1 MRTPKKSAI
10 RPTSAPADRPA
21 DDEIWPRVTRELAD
35 DLAVDALARD
45 RAGKAPFDEVARL
58 QEAGLPALLTAPGPS
73 GRGADWRTACGV
85 IREISAADGSIGELL
100 AHHCVLSW
108 TSRFLGPAAGPL
120 DLDTHTAQEH
130 WLLAGAVEPP
140 RGEAGPAGLT
150 LSPAGGGAYV
160 LDGRRAFA
168 SGVTVAD
175 RLVVGARCTE
185 TGDLLVV
192 LVDPAH
198 PAVFTDAGAERV
210 GQRLAGAGTVT
221 FDQVPVAAAQV
232 LGALPP
238 DEHAVAPYS
247 TLAPLALRLLLV
259 HVGLGIAEGALAEAR
274 DISRAAQAAAPPAQG
289 GSGRGAFATDFPTGF
304 TTDCPTGFET
314 GSTTESTTRFTTGF
328 PAGFTTGFAT
338 DFGADFGT
346 GSGTRSGSRSA
357 TGFGPGTGTGTGF
370 GSGTWTDA
378 GNSGAGSGDDPYLLL
393 AYGELATAAH
403 AAAAVV
409 ERATDA
415 LAHGLVAERALDVEE
430 LGDIAVLVAAAETVT
445 KRAAVDIT
453 TRILELVDPA
463 TAARPHATGQGFD
476 RFWRNVRSLTAPV
489 SPDHRLR
496 DIGDHYLNG
505 THARLTL
512 LA

>member
-10 RPTSAPADRPA
+10 RPTSAPAYRPA

-35 DLAVDALARD
+35 DLAVDALTRD

-85 IREISAADGSIGELL
+85 IREIAAADGSIGELL

-108 TSRFLGPAAGPL
+108 TSRFLGPAAGPF
-120 DLDTHTAQEH
+120 DLDTRTAEEH

-140 RGEAGPAGLT
+140 RVDSSPAGLT
-150 LSPAGGGAYV
+150 LTPAGGGAYV

-175 RLVVGARCTE
+175 RFVVGARCTE

-221 FDQVPVAAAQV
+221 FDQVPVGAEQV
-232 LGALPP
+232 LGALPQ

-259 HVGLGIAEGALAEAR
+259 QVGLGIAEGALAEAR
-274 DISRAAQAAAPPAQG
+274 DISRATQAAAPPAEG
-289 GSGRGAFATDFPTGF
+289 ARGRAAFAADFADGFAADFAATGTSGRPGRSGLPGHSGL
-304 TTDCPTGFET
+304 PGLS
-314 GSTTESTTRFTTGF
+314 GPGF
-328 PAGFTTGFAT
+328 PSPGLVGF
-338 DFGADFGT
+338 
-346 GSGTRSGSRSA
+346 SGG
-357 TGFGPGTGTGTGF
+357 GP
-370 GSGTWTDA
+370 
-378 GNSGAGSGDDPYLLL
+378 GDDPYLLL

-415 LAHGLVAERALDVEE
+415 LAHGLVEERGLDVED
-430 LGDIAVLVAAAETVT
+430 LADIAVLVAAAETVT
-445 KRAAVDIT
+445 NRAAVDIT

-463 TAARPHATGQGFD
+463 TAARPHAGGQGFD
-476 RFWRNVRSLTAPV
+476 RFWRNVRALTAPV

>member
-1 MRTPKKSAI
+1 MKTPKKSAI
-10 RPTSAPADRPA
+10 RTASAAAHRPA
-21 DDEIWPRVTRELAD
+21 DDEIWPRVTREVAD
-35 DLAVDALARD
+35 DLAVDALLRD
-45 RAGKAPFDEVARL
+45 RAGKAPYDEVARL
-58 QEAGLPALLTAPGPS
+58 QEAGLPALLTAPGP
-73 GRGADWRTACGV
+73 GGHGADWRAACGV
-85 IREISAADGSIGELL
+85 IREIAAADGSIGELL

-120 DLDTHTAQEH
+120 DLAGRAAEER

-140 RGEAGPAGLT
+140 RAEPGPAGLT
-150 LSPAGGGAYV
+150 LTPAGGGAYV

-185 TGDLLVV
+185 TGDLLLV

-198 PAVFTDAGAERV
+198 PAVLAAPGAERV

-221 FDQVPVAAAQV
+221 FDRVTVEAGQV
-232 LGALPP
+232 LGALPH

-274 DISRAAQAAAPPAQG
+274 DFSRAAQASPPPAV
-289 GSGRGAFATDFPTGF
+289 D
-304 TTDCPTGFET
+304 
-314 GSTTESTTRFTTGF
+314 
-328 PAGFTTGFAT
+328 
-338 DFGADFGT
+338 
-346 GSGTRSGSRSA
+346 SA
-357 TGFGPGTGTGTGF
+357 PV
-370 GSGTWTDA
+370 
-378 GNSGAGSGDDPYLLL
+378 GDDPYLLL
-393 AYGELATAAH
+393 AYGELATSAH
-403 AAAAVV
+403 TAAAVV

-415 LAHGLVAERALDVEE
+415 LALGLLAERALDHEE
-430 LGDIAVLVAAAETVT
+430 RADIAVLVAAAETVAN
-445 KRAAVDIT
+445 RAAVDIT
-453 TRILELVDPA
+453 TRILQLVDPA
-463 TAARPHATGQGFD
+463 TAADPHGAGSGFD
-476 RFWRNVRSLTAPV
+476 RFWRNVRALTAPV

-496 DIGDHYLNG
+496 DIGDHYLHG

>member
-1 MRTPKKSAI
+1 MRTA
-10 RPTSAPADRPA
+10 SAPAGRAVDRPA

-73 GRGADWRTACGV
+73 RRGADLRAACAV
-85 IREISAADGSIGELL
+85 VREISAADSSVGELL
-100 AHHCVLSW
+100 AHHYALSW
-108 TSRFLGPAAGPL
+108 SSRFFGPAHEAHALRTASAPEDRDPAAESPDPTTGTDAAHRPDAAHRRPL
-120 DLDTHTAQEH
+120 ALDVCTAEER
-130 WLLAGAVEPP
+130 WLLAGGVEPP
-140 RGEAGPAGLT
+140 RTATGPGLALT
-150 LSPAGGGAYV
+150 PAEGSGGGWI

-175 RLVVGARCTE
+175 RLVVGARPGG

-198 PAVFTDAGAERV
+198 PGVFTDAGTDRV

-221 FDQVPVAAAQV
+221 FDHVPVPPEHV
-232 LGALPP
+232 LGVLPH
-238 DEHAVAPYS
+238 DEHAVAPFT
-247 TLAPLALRLLLV
+247 TLAPLALRLLLTQ
-259 HVGLGIAEGALAEAR
+259 VGLGVAEGALAEAR
-274 DISRAAQAAAPPAQG
+274 DISRADQAGPAPAGGAGGPVAADGAAPV
-289 GSGRGAFATDFPTGF
+289 
-304 TTDCPTGFET
+304 
-314 GSTTESTTRFTTGF
+314 
-328 PAGFTTGFAT
+328 
-338 DFGADFGT
+338 
-346 GSGTRSGSRSA
+346 
-357 TGFGPGTGTGTGF
+357 
-370 GSGTWTDA
+370 
-378 GNSGAGSGDDPYLLL
+378 GSGDDPYLLL

-415 LAHGLVAERALDVEE
+415 LSRGLHTEWSLTLEERA
-430 LGDIAVLVAAAETVT
+430 DISVLVAAAETVT
-445 KRAAVDIT
+445 GRAAVHIT
-453 TRILELVDPA
+453 TRILELVDG
-463 TAARPHATGQGFD
+463 TAGADSRGGGPGFD
-476 RFWRNVRSLTAPV
+476 RFWRNARALTAPTRA
-489 SPDHRLR
+489 DHRLR

>member
-1 MRTPKKSAI
+1 MSTPRKSPKRPAVRTA
-10 RPTSAPADRPA
+10 SAPAGRAVDRPA

-73 GRGADWRTACGV
+73 RRGADLRAACAV
-85 IREISAADGSIGELL
+85 VREISAADSSVGELL
-100 AHHCVLSW
+100 AHHYALSW
-108 TSRFLGPAAGPL
+108 SSRFFGPAHEAHAPRTASATEDRDPAAESPGAATETEAAHRPDAAHRRPPSL
-120 DLDTHTAQEH
+120 DVWTAEER
-130 WLLAGAVEPP
+130 WLLAGGVEPP
-140 RGEAGPAGLT
+140 RTATDPGLALTPAEG
-150 LSPAGGGAYV
+150 SGGGWI

-175 RLVVGARCTE
+175 RLVVGARPGG

-198 PAVFTDAGAERV
+198 PGVFTDAGTDRV

-221 FDQVPVAAAQV
+221 FDHVPVPPEHV
-232 LGALPP
+232 LGVLPH
-238 DEHAVAPYS
+238 DEHAVAPF
-247 TLAPLALRLLLV
+247 TALAPLALRLLLTQ
-259 HVGLGIAEGALAEAR
+259 VGLGVAEGALAEAR
-274 DISRAAQAAAPPAQG
+274 DISRADQAGPV
-289 GSGRGAFATDFPTGF
+289 
-304 TTDCPTGFET
+304 
-314 GSTTESTTRFTTGF
+314 
-328 PAGFTTGFAT
+328 PAG
-338 DFGADFGT
+338 GAGGPVAADGT
-346 GSGTRSGSRSA
+346 A
-357 TGFGPGTGTGTGF
+357 P
-370 GSGTWTDA
+370 
-378 GNSGAGSGDDPYLLL
+378 AGSGDDPYLLL

-415 LAHGLVAERALDVEE
+415 LARGLHAEWSLTLEERA
-430 LGDIAVLVAAAETVT
+430 DISVLVAAAETVT
-445 KRAAVDIT
+445 GRAAVHIT
-453 TRILELVDPA
+453 TRILELVDG
-463 TAARPHATGQGFD
+463 TAGADSRGGGPGFD
-476 RFWRNVRSLTAPV
+476 RFWRNARALTAPTRA
-489 SPDHRLR
+489 DHRLR

>member
-1 MRTPKKSAI
+1 MRTA
-10 RPTSAPADRPA
+10 SAPAGRAVDRPA

-73 GRGADWRTACGV
+73 RRGADLRAACAV
-85 IREISAADGSIGELL
+85 VREISAADSSVGELL
-100 AHHCVLSW
+100 AHHYALSW
-108 TSRFLGPAAGPL
+108 SSRFFGPAHEVHAPRTASAPEDRDPAAESPDPTTGTDAAHRPDAAHRRPL
-120 DLDTHTAQEH
+120 ALDVCTAEER
-130 WLLAGAVEPP
+130 WLLAGGVEPP
-140 RGEAGPAGLT
+140 RTATEPGLALTPAEG
-150 LSPAGGGAYV
+150 SGGGWI

-175 RLVVGARCTE
+175 RLVVGARPGG

-198 PAVFTDAGAERV
+198 PGVFTDAGTDRV

-221 FDQVPVAAAQV
+221 FDHVPVPPEHV
-232 LGALPP
+232 LGVLPH
-238 DEHAVAPYS
+238 DEHAVAPFT
-247 TLAPLALRLLLV
+247 TLAPLALRLLLTQ
-259 HVGLGIAEGALAEAR
+259 VGLGVAEGALAEAR
-274 DISRAAQAAAPPAQG
+274 DISRADQAGPAPAGGAGGPVAADGAAP
-289 GSGRGAFATDFPTGF
+289 
-304 TTDCPTGFET
+304 
-314 GSTTESTTRFTTGF
+314 
-328 PAGFTTGFAT
+328 
-338 DFGADFGT
+338 
-346 GSGTRSGSRSA
+346 
-357 TGFGPGTGTGTGF
+357 
-370 GSGTWTDA
+370 
-378 GNSGAGSGDDPYLLL
+378 AGSGDDPYLLL

-415 LAHGLVAERALDVEE
+415 LARGLHTEWSLTLEERA
-430 LGDIAVLVAAAETVT
+430 DISVLVAAAETVT
-445 KRAAVDIT
+445 GRAAVHIT
-453 TRILELVDPA
+453 TRILELVDG
-463 TAARPHATGQGFD
+463 TAGADSRGGGPGFD
-476 RFWRNVRSLTAPV
+476 RFWRNARALTAPTRA
-489 SPDHRLR
+489 DHRLR

>member
-1 MRTPKKSAI
+1 MSTPRKSPKRPAVRTA
-10 RPTSAPADRPA
+10 SAPAGRAVDRPA

-73 GRGADWRTACGV
+73 RRGADWRAACAV
-85 IREISAADGSIGELL
+85 VREISAADSSVGELL
-100 AHHCVLSW
+100 AHHYALSW
-108 TSRFLGPAAGPL
+108 SSRFFGPSHDAHTPRAASAPEDRAPATEDPGPATGTDGAHRPGAVHRRPL
-120 DLDTHTAQEH
+120 ALDACTAEEH
-130 WLLAGAVEPP
+130 WLLAGGVEPP
-140 RGEAGPAGLT
+140 RTATGPGLVLT
-150 LSPAGGGAYV
+150 PAEGSGGGWI

-175 RLVVGARCTE
+175 RLVVGARPGG

-198 PAVFTDAGAERV
+198 PGVFTDAGTDRV

-221 FDQVPVAAAQV
+221 FDHVPVPPGHV
-232 LGALPP
+232 LGVLPH
-238 DEHAVAPYS
+238 DEHAVAPFT
-247 TLAPLALRLLLV
+247 TLAPLALRLLLTQ
-259 HVGLGIAEGALAEAR
+259 VGLGIAEGALAEAR
-274 DISRAAQAAAPPAQG
+274 DISRADQAGPAPAGGPAAAD
-289 GSGRGAFATDFPTGF
+289 GAAPV
-304 TTDCPTGFET
+304 
-314 GSTTESTTRFTTGF
+314 
-328 PAGFTTGFAT
+328 
-338 DFGADFGT
+338 GA
-346 GSGTRSGSRSA
+346 
-357 TGFGPGTGTGTGF
+357 
-370 GSGTWTDA
+370 
-378 GNSGAGSGDDPYLLL
+378 GDDPYLLL

-415 LAHGLVAERALDVEE
+415 LARGLHAEWSLTPEERA
-430 LGDIAVLVAAAETVT
+430 DISVLVAAAETVT
-445 KRAAVDIT
+445 GRAAVHIT
-453 TRILELVDPA
+453 TRILELVDG
-463 TAARPHATGQGFD
+463 TAGADSRGGGPGFD
-476 RFWRNVRSLTAPV
+476 RFWRNARALTAPARA
-489 SPDHRLR
+489 DHRLR

>member
-1 MRTPKKSAI
+1 MSTPRKSPKRPAVRTA
-10 RPTSAPADRPA
+10 SAPAGRAVDRPA

-73 GRGADWRTACGV
+73 RRGADWRAACAV
-85 IREISAADGSIGELL
+85 VREISAADSSVGELL
-100 AHHCVLSW
+100 AHHYALSW
-108 TSRFLGPAAGPL
+108 SSRFFGPAHEAHTPYRADAPPETAAVPAPGTTPAPEDASGAESTSGTETASGADGARRPGAAHRRPL
-120 DLDTHTAQEH
+120 ALDVCTAEER
-130 WLLAGAVEPP
+130 WLLAGGVEPP
-140 RGEAGPAGLT
+140 RAASEPGLT
-150 LSPAGGGAYV
+150 LTPAEGSGGGWI

-175 RLVVGARCTE
+175 RLVVGARPGG

-198 PAVFTDAGAERV
+198 PGVFTDAGTDRV

-221 FDQVPVAAAQV
+221 FDHVPVPPEHV
-232 LGALPP
+232 LGVLPH
-238 DEHAVAPYS
+238 DEHAVAPFT
-247 TLAPLALRLLLV
+247 TLAPLALRLLLTQ
-259 HVGLGIAEGALAEAR
+259 VGLGIAEGALADAR
-274 DISRAAQAAAPPAQG
+274 DISRADQAGPV
-289 GSGRGAFATDFPTGF
+289 
-304 TTDCPTGFET
+304 
-314 GSTTESTTRFTTGF
+314 
-328 PAGFTTGFAT
+328 PAG
-338 DFGADFGT
+338 GAGGPAAGDGT
-346 GSGTRSGSRSA
+346 A
-357 TGFGPGTGTGTGF
+357 P
-370 GSGTWTDA
+370 
-378 GNSGAGSGDDPYLLL
+378 AGSGDDPYLLL

-415 LAHGLVAERALDVEE
+415 LARGLHTEWSLTLEERA
-430 LGDIAVLVAAAETVT
+430 DISVLVAAAETVT
-445 KRAAVDIT
+445 GRAAVHIT
-453 TRILELVDPA
+453 TRILELVDG
-463 TAARPHATGQGFD
+463 TAGADSRGGGPGFD
-476 RFWRNVRSLTAPV
+476 RFWRNARALTAPTRA
-489 SPDHRLR
+489 DHRLR

>member
-1 MRTPKKSAI
+1 MSTPRRSPKRPAI
-10 RPTSAPADRPA
+10 RTASAAPGRCADRPADRSA

-73 GRGADWRTACGV
+73 RRGADLRAACAV
-85 IREISAADGSIGELL
+85 VREISAADSSVGELL
-100 AHHCVLSW
+100 AHHYALSW
-108 TSRFLGPAAGPL
+108 SSRFFGPAHDTGDTRSPRALSL
-120 DLDTHTAQEH
+120 DVCTAEER
-130 WLLAGAVEPP
+130 WLLAGGVEPP
-140 RGEAGPAGLT
+140 RAESDPGLVLTPADGP
-150 LSPAGGGAYV
+150 GGGWI
-160 LDGRRAFA
+160 LDGRRTFA

-175 RLVVGARCTE
+175 RLVVGARPGG

-198 PAVFTDAGAERV
+198 PGVFTDAGTDRV

-221 FDQVPVAAAQV
+221 FDHVPVDPGHV
-232 LGALPP
+232 LGALPH
-238 DEHAVAPYS
+238 DEHAVAPFT

-259 HVGLGIAEGALAEAR
+259 QVGLGIAEGALAEAR
-274 DISRAAQAAAPPAQG
+274 DISRAGQAGPVPGDPAGGPSASGGAAPV
-289 GSGRGAFATDFPTGF
+289 GA
-304 TTDCPTGFET
+304 
-314 GSTTESTTRFTTGF
+314 
-328 PAGFTTGFAT
+328 
-338 DFGADFGT
+338 
-346 GSGTRSGSRSA
+346 
-357 TGFGPGTGTGTGF
+357 
-370 GSGTWTDA
+370 
-378 GNSGAGSGDDPYLLL
+378 GDDPYLLL

-415 LAHGLVAERALDVEE
+415 LARGLLAEWALGLEERA
-430 LGDIAVLVAAAETVT
+430 DIAVLVAAAETVSG
-445 KRAAVDIT
+445 RAAVHIT
-453 TRILELVDPA
+453 TRILELVDG
-463 TAARPHATGQGFD
+463 TAGADSRSGGPGFD
-476 RFWRNVRSLTAPV
+476 RFWRNARALTAPTQAA
-489 SPDHRLR
+489 HRLR

>member
-1 MRTPKKSAI
+1 MPKSAAI
-10 RPTSAPADRPA
+10 RPASAPVDRPA

-35 DLAVDALARD
+35 DLAVDASARD
-45 RAGKAPFDEVARL
+45 RAGKAPYDEVARL

-108 TSRFLGPAAGPL
+108 TSRFLGPAAGPC
-120 DLDTHTAQEH
+120 DLDAQAAGAR

-140 RGEAGPAGLT
+140 RAPGGSDELT
-150 LSPAGGGAYV
+150 LTPAGGGAYV
-160 LDGRRAFA
+160 LDGRRGFA
-168 SGVTVAD
+168 SAVTVAD
-175 RLVVGARCTE
+175 RLVVGARCTQ

-198 PAVFTDAGAERV
+198 PAVFTEAGAERV

-221 FDQVPVAAAQV
+221 FDRAPVEAAQV
-232 LGALPP
+232 LGALPH
-238 DEHAVAPYS
+238 DEHTVAPYP

-274 DISRAAQAAAPPAQG
+274 DISRA
-289 GSGRGAFATDFPTGF
+289 
-304 TTDCPTGFET
+304 
-314 GSTTESTTRFTTGF
+314 TR
-328 PAGFTTGFAT
+328 
-338 DFGADFGT
+338 AD
-346 GSGTRSGSRSA
+346 S
-357 TGFGPGTGTGTGF
+357 
-370 GSGTWTDA
+370 
-378 GNSGAGSGDDPYLLL
+378 DDPYLLL

-403 AAAAVV
+403 TAAAVV

-415 LAHGLVAERALDVEE
+415 LAHGLLAERALDVEE
-430 LGDIAVLVAAAETVT
+430 RADIAVLVAAAETVAN
-445 KRAAVDIT
+445 RAAVDIT
-453 TRILELVDPA
+453 TRILELVDRA
-463 TAARPHATGQGFD
+463 TAADRHGTGPGFD
-476 RFWRNVRSLTAPV
+476 RFWRNVRALTAPV

-496 DIGDHYLNG
+496 DIGDHYLHG

>member
-1 MRTPKKSAI
+1 M
-10 RPTSAPADRPA
+10 RPTSAPAERPA

-35 DLAVDALARD
+35 DLAVDALTRD

-85 IREISAADGSIGELL
+85 VREISAADGSIGELL

-120 DLDTHTAQEH
+120 DLDTRTADER

-140 RGEAGPAGLT
+140 RVDHAPAGLT
-150 LSPAGGGAYV
+150 LTPAGGGAYV

-221 FDQVPVAAAQV
+221 FDQVPVAAGQV
-232 LGALPP
+232 LGALPQ

-274 DISRAAQAAAPPAQG
+274 DISRATQAAPPPAEG
-289 GSGRGAFATDFPTGF
+289 ARGRAAFATDFANGFAADFAATG
-304 TTDCPTGFET
+304 TDGRPGPAGRTGIP
-314 GSTTESTTRFTTGF
+314 GLSGAAGF
-328 PAGFTTGFAT
+328 PAPGPVGFTG
-338 DFGADFGT
+338 G
-346 GSGTRSGSRSA
+346 
-357 TGFGPGTGTGTGF
+357 GP
-370 GSGTWTDA
+370 
-378 GNSGAGSGDDPYLLL
+378 GDDPYLLL

-415 LAHGLVAERALDVEE
+415 LAHGLVEERALGVED
-430 LGDIAVLVAAAETVT
+430 LADIAVLVAAAETVT
-445 KRAAVDIT
+445 NRAAVEIT
-453 TRILELVDPA
+453 TRILELVEPA
-463 TAARPHATGQGFD
+463 TAARPHAGGQGFD
-476 RFWRNVRSLTAPV
+476 RFWRNVRALTASV